1 MINRVI
7 LLVLDSVGIGYLPD
21 AADFGDVGANTVGH
35 IAQQIPGFELPN
47 LQSLGLGNIHPDVHL
62 SSVLNPKA
70 AYGRAI
76 EVSPGKDTT
85 TGHFEIAGVV
95 VEEPFPTFDQKG
107 FPPELMDAFHAAIG
121 TGSLG
126 NYAASG
132 TVIINDLGD
141 EHVATGKP
149 IVYTSADSVF
159 QIAAHEEVIP
169 LERLYEICEIAREL
183 CSGDFAVGRIIARPF
198 LGSKGDYTRTSNRR
212 DFSRQPPGR
221 SVLRIAYDKGMK
233 VKAVGKMKDI
243 YAGDGITDYV
253 KTANNMEGIDRTI
266 EYLKEPEGGI
276 ILTNLVDFDMHF
288 GHRRDLPGYG
298 KCLQEFDVR
307 LPEILNAMRD
317 DDVLI
322 ITADHGND
330 PSYKGT
336 DHTREYVPV
345 LVYGQPIQNK
355 ELGTLS
361 SFANIGAS
369 MADMLGLEEST
380 PAGQSF
386 YPSIQANP
394 VYP

>member
-21 AADFGDVGANTVGH
+21 AADFGDVGANTLGH
-35 IAQQIPGFELPN
+35 IAQQIPGFQLPN

-62 SSVLNPKA
+62 SPALNPKA

-95 VEEPFPTFDQKG
+95 VEDPFPTFDQNG
-107 FPPELMDAFHAAIG
+107 FPPELMDAFHARIG
-121 TGSLG
+121 IESLG

-169 LERLYEICEIAREL
+169 LERLYEICDIAREL

-198 LGSKGDYTRTSNRR
+198 LGSKGNYTRTPNRR

-221 SVLRIAYDKGMK
+221 SVLRIAYEKGMK

-253 KTANNMEGIDRTI
+253 KTANNMEGVDRTLD
-266 EYLKEPEGGI
+266 YLKEPEGGI

-307 LPEILNAMRD
+307 LPEILNALRN

-386 YPSIQANP
+386 FPSIQANP